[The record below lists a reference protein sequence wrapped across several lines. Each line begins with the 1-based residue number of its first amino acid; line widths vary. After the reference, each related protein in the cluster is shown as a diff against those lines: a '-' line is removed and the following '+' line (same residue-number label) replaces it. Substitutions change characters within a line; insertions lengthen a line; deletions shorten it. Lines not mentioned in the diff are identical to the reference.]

1 VQPATGRSSAGYR
14 QPHTM
19 IRAGSP
25 RNCARAAPP
34 AFTGRLRGR
43 VREWKSVLGLLDS
56 AATGRSG
63 ILLVDGAPGIGK
75 TRLLAAAQDLA
86 ADHGFSLARAHA
98 DELPKPLPLAP
109 LFAGLGVGPPGNLDG
124 RGPSTRTE
132 VLACL
137 NKLAVQVGK
146 RAAAGPTLITLDD
159 LQWADETTA
168 VALRALPAWLAGH
181 PVGWVLVRRTGAEDP
196 ATDWL
201 FEEWQKFGADRLE
214 LGPLGRDAV
223 ADVIADILQAPP
235 DLSLLTLANG
245 AAGNP
250 QLLVALMDGLR
261 DEGAVA
267 IAGGEARLLSER
279 PPRRAEEV
287 IHDWVERLS
296 PGARNLLEAAAFLD
310 RSFAVDDLAQL
321 LGWPTE
327 QLLAPL
333 HEAVAC
339 DLLTTVGKDVLTFQH
354 DLVRQSVAHR
364 VPTAVRCALDS
375 QAKHAIPSKPV
386 SKAWD
391 GLTDSERTVAEL
403 VARGLTNREVAQR
416 IFLSPHTVSFHLR
429 KVYRKLGV
437 ATRVDL
443 ARLSIEQ
450 ERYARV

>member
-1 VQPATGRSSAGYR
+1 VHPATSRSSARYR
-14 QPHTM
+14 QPCTM
-19 IRAGSP
+19 IRAGS
-25 RNCARAAPP
+25 RRSGRAAPP
-34 AFTGRLRGR
+34 SLTGHLRGR

-56 AATGRSG
+56 AATGRSA

-75 TRLLAAAQDLA
+75 TRLLAAAQDRA

-98 DELPKPLPLAP
+98 DEVPKPLPLGP
-109 LFAGLGVGPPGNLDG
+109 LFEGLDVVPPGSLDG
-124 RGPSTRTE
+124 RGPSTKSE
-132 VLACL
+132 VLSCL
-137 NKLAVQVGK
+137 DKLAVQVGK
-146 RAAAGPTLITLDD
+146 LAADGPTLITLDD
-159 LQWADETTA
+159 LQWADETTV
-168 VALRALPAWLAGH
+168 VALRALPTWLEGH
-181 PVGWVLVRRTGAEDP
+181 PVGWALVRRLGAEDP

-201 FEEWQKFGADRLE
+201 FEEWQKLGADRLE
-214 LGPLGRDAV
+214 LGPLPHDAV
-223 ADVIADILQAPP
+223 ADLIADILQASP
-235 DLSLLTLANG
+235 DPGLLTLADG

-267 IAGGEARLLSER
+267 IAGGKARLLSER
-279 PPRRAEEV
+279 PPQRVEEV

-296 PGARNLLEAAAFLD
+296 PRARNLLEVAAFLD

-321 LGWPTE
+321 LGWPAE
-327 QLLAPL
+327 RMRAPL

-339 DLLTTVGKDVLTFQH
+339 DLLTTVGKDVLAFQH

-364 VPTAVRCALDS
+364 VPTAVRCALGS
-375 QAKHAIPSKPV
+375 EAKHPGSPKRV
-386 SKAWD
+386 SKVWD

-403 VARGLTNREVAQR
+403 VASGLTNREVAQR
-416 IFLSPHTVSFHLR
+416 IYLSPHTVSFHLR

-437 ATRVDL
+437 ATRVEL

>member
-1 VQPATGRSSAGYR
+1 MCTQPPELMS
-14 QPHTM
+14 H
-19 IRAGSP
+19 
-25 RNCARAAPP
+25 
-34 AFTGRLRGR
+34 LRGR

-56 AATGRSG
+56 AATGRSA

-75 TRLLAAAQDLA
+75 TRLLAAAQERA
-86 ADHGFSLARAHA
+86 ADYGFSLARAHA

-109 LFAGLGVGPPGNLDG
+109 LFDGLDVGPPGSLDG

-132 VLACL
+132 VLAGL
-137 NKLAVQVGK
+137 NKLAVQVGE
-146 RAAAGPTLITLDD
+146 RAAHGPTLITLDD
-159 LQWADETTA
+159 LQWADETTV
-168 VALRALPAWLAGH
+168 VALRALPTWLVGH
-181 PVGWVLVRRTGAEDP
+181 PVGWVLVRRMGAEDP

-201 FEEWQKFGADRLE
+201 FEEWQKLGADRLE
-214 LGPLGRDAV
+214 LGPLPHDAV
-223 ADVIADILQAPP
+223 ADLIADILHAPP
-235 DLSLLTLANG
+235 DLDLLSLANG

-250 QLLVALMDGLR
+250 QLLVALIYGLR

-267 IAGGEARLLSER
+267 IAEGEARLLSER
-279 PPRRAEEV
+279 PPRRVEEV

-296 PGARNLLEAAAFLD
+296 PRARNLLEAAAFLD

-327 QLLAPL
+327 RMLAPL

-339 DLLTTVGKDVLTFQH
+339 DLLTTVGKDVLAFQH

-375 QAKHAIPSKPV
+375 QARHPGPPKQV
-386 SKAWD
+386 SKAWE

-416 IFLSPHTVSFHLR
+416 IYLSPHTVSFHLR

-437 ATRVDL
+437 ATRVEL

>member
-1 VQPATGRSSAGYR
+1 LTGD
-14 QPHTM
+14 
-19 IRAGSP
+19 
-25 RNCARAAPP
+25 
-34 AFTGRLRGR
+34 LRGR
-43 VREWKSVLGLLDS
+43 VREWKSVVGLLDS
-56 AATGRSG
+56 AAAGRSA

-75 TRLLAAAQDLA
+75 TRLLAAAQDRA
-86 ADHGFSLARAHA
+86 AHHGFSLARAHA
-98 DELPKPLPLAP
+98 DEVPQPLPLAP
-109 LFAGLGVGPPGNLDG
+109 LFAGLDVAPPGSLHG

-137 NKLAVQVGK
+137 NKLAVQVAK
-146 RAAAGPTLITLDD
+146 RAAQGPTLITLDD
-159 LQWADETTA
+159 LQWADQTTV
-168 VALRALPAWLAGH
+168 VALRALPTWLAGH
-181 PVGWVLVRRTGAEDP
+181 PVGWVLVRRMGAEDP

-201 FEEWQKFGADRLE
+201 FEEWQKLGADRLE
-214 LGPLGRDAV
+214 LGLLPHDAV
-223 ADVIADILQAPP
+223 ADLIADILQARP
-235 DLSLLTLANG
+235 DLDLLTLANG

-261 DEGAVA
+261 DEGAIA
-267 IAGGEARLLSER
+267 IAGGQARLLSER
-279 PPRRAEEV
+279 PPQQVEDV

-310 RSFAVDDLAQL
+310 RSFAMDDLAQL
-321 LGWPTE
+321 LGWPDE

-339 DLLTTVGKDVLTFQH
+339 DLLTTVRKDVLAFQH

-364 VPTAVRCALDS
+364 FPTAVRCALDS
-375 QAKHAIPSKPV
+375 QAKHPSPSKRV

-437 ATRVDL
+437 TTRVEL

>member
-1 VQPATGRSSAGYR
+1 MHPATSRASAGYR

-19 IRAGSP
+19 IRARPSLPGH
-25 RNCARAAPP
+25 
-34 AFTGRLRGR
+34 LHGR

-56 AATGRSG
+56 AATGRSA

-75 TRLLAAAQDLA
+75 TRLLAAAEKQA
-86 ADHGFSLARAHA
+86 ADHGFSLARAHG

-109 LFAGLGVGPPGNLDG
+109 LFAGLEVGPPGSLDG
-124 RGPSTRTE
+124 RGPSTKSE

-137 NKLAVQVGK
+137 DKLAIQVGK
-146 RAAAGPTLITLDD
+146 RAAHGPTLITLDD
-159 LQWADETTA
+159 LQWADETTV
-168 VALRALPAWLAGH
+168 VALRALPTWLAGH
-181 PVGWVLVRRTGAEDP
+181 PVGWVLVRRMGAEDP
-196 ATDWL
+196 ATEWL
-201 FEEWQKFGADRLE
+201 FEEWQKLGADRLE
-214 LGPLGRDAV
+214 LGPLPHDAV
-223 ADVIADILQAPP
+223 ADLVADILQASP
-235 DLSLLTLANG
+235 DLDLLTLADG

-279 PPRRAEEV
+279 SPRRVEEV

-296 PGARNLLEAAAFLD
+296 PRARNLLEVAAFLD

-327 QLLAPL
+327 RILAPL

-339 DLLTTVGKDVLTFQH
+339 ALLTTVGNGVLAFQH
-354 DLVRQSVAHR
+354 DLVRQSVARR
-364 VPTAVRCALDS
+364 VPNAVRCALDS
-375 QAKHAIPSKPV
+375 QAKRPSPPKRV

-391 GLTDSERTVAEL
+391 GLTDSERTVADL
-403 VARGLTNREVAQR
+403 VASGLTNREVAQR
-416 IFLSPHTVSFHLR
+416 ICLSPHTVSFHLR

-437 ATRVDL
+437 ATRVEL